1 MKRVL
6 LIVACLSL
14 PLAMT
19 GCDVLS
25 YIWQRI
31 VGRSYAQVDLS
42 SLETVA
48 GSMSSSHI
56 GQGSLPINTVVG
68 YRTRNGNLGK
78 LSVIST
84 AGSDLRFQFT
94 TYNVTDGSVLASSTG
109 SGLSVASNSSCDLE
123 TGMQV
128 QGPPGGDF
136 LWRSDEVLVPQGAA
150 AFYVF
155 P

>member
-6 LIVACLSL
+6 LIVACVSL
-14 PLAMT
+14 PLALT
-19 GCDVLS
+19 GCDVLN
-25 YIWQRI
+25 YIWQHI
-31 VGRSYAQVDLS
+31 IGRSYAQVDLS
-42 SLETVA
+42 SLENVA
-48 GSMSSSHI
+48 GNMTGSRI
-56 GQGSLPINTVVG
+56 GQVSLPINTVVG

-84 AGSDLRFQFT
+84 PGADLRFQFT
-94 TYNVTDGSVLASSTG
+94 TYNVTDGSVLAASPG
-109 SGLSVASNSSCDLE
+109 GGLSVGSNSSCDLE
-123 TGMQV
+123 TGMQLP
-128 QGPPGGDF
+128 GPAAGDF